1 MLPLRRV
8 RRRIA
13 ALWFTGAGV
22 VYLMLIGQSLGTVYA
37 GRLIE
42 VWGWAMPAFMPTL
55 SLILSVF
62 AASALTSPSGE
73 ARVQVRSDFYRL
85 TYGLSVT
92 YLSVILMTI
101 VVQPIATAL
110 NPDENFKAADVLK
123 LSNFWIAP
131 LQSLVV
137 IAMGTLFFTKQ
148 TKPG

>member
-8 RRRIA
+8 RSRIA
-13 ALWFTGAGV
+13 LLWFVGAGL
-22 VYLMLIGQSLGTVYA
+22 VYLLLIGQSLGTVYS

-42 VWGWAMPAFMPTL
+42 VWGWALPAFMPTL
-55 SLILSVF
+55 SLIVSVF
-62 AASALTSPSGE
+62 GASALISPSE
-73 ARVQVRSDFYRL
+73 DARVQVRGDFYRL

-92 YLSVILMTI
+92 YLCVILMTI
-101 VVQPIATAL
+101 LAQPIATAL

-123 LSNFWIAP
+123 LSSFWIAP

-137 IAMGTLFFTKQ
+137 LAMGSLFFAKQ